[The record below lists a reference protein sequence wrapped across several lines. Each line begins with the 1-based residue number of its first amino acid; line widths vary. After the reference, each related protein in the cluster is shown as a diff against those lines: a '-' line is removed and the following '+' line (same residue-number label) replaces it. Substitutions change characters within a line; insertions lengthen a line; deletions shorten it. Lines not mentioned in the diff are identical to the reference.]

1 MIEKVYE
8 NPNIYR
14 VKVSLP
20 DNPLKYLNC
29 YVVESQGEYLII
41 DTGFN
46 RPECRAAMEA
56 GLAELNIEW
65 SRAKLFLTHLH
76 SDHTGLVDYFVKR
89 NVPIFMGESDHDYLM
104 RYIYQHTWAQVEV
117 LFSAYG
123 FPSEEMVK
131 QSGGNHARGFAPKE
145 GFDSYFVADNDILQV
160 GQLQLRCIKVPGHTP
175 GQFCLYLEQ
184 EKLLFSA
191 DHVLF
196 DITPNISVWLGT
208 AASLKDY
215 LESLD
220 KLTKLDIK
228 MTLPGH
234 REFQGDIYQRIA
246 TLKHHHRIRLAEI
259 AEAIAQQ
266 PGCTAYE
273 VAGRISWSSRGR
285 TWEEFPPNQRWFAM
299 GETLSHIVWLGQQG
313 YLRKDVTNHL
323 WLEPKYT
330 GPASIDIEHTQPADF
345 WL

>member
-1 MIEKVYE
+1 MIEKVYS
-8 NPNIYR
+8 NPDIFR
-14 VKVSLP
+14 VKVTLP

-29 YVVESQGEYLII
+29 YVLESQGEYLII

-46 RPECRAAMEA
+46 RPECREALSA
-56 GLAELNIEW
+56 GLEELNIDW
-65 SRAKLFLTHLH
+65 NRAKLFLTHLH

-89 NVPIFMGESDHDYLM
+89 QVPIYMGQSDWEYLH
-104 RYIYQHTWAQVEV
+104 RYIYQHTWKQVEV
-117 LFSAYG
+117 LFDAYG

-145 GFDSYFVADNDILQV
+145 GFGANFIEHNDTIKV
-160 GQLQLRCIKVPGHTP
+160 GAFELRCIMVPGHTP

-196 DITPNISVWLGT
+196 DITPNISVWLGA

-215 LESLD
+215 LESLERINQLEV
-220 KLTKLDIK
+220 KL
-228 MTLPGH
+228 TLPGH
-234 REFQGDIYQRIA
+234 REFAGDIHERIA
-246 TLKHHHRIRLAEI
+246 VLKEHHRIRLAEI
-259 AEAIAQQ
+259 GDAVAAK

-273 VAGRISWSSRGR
+273 VAGCISWSSRGR
-285 TWEEFPPNQRWFAM
+285 SWEDFPPNQRWFAM

-313 YLRKDVTNHL
+313 YLRKDAENRL
-323 WLEPKYT
+323 WMTEKYQ
-330 GPASIDIEHTQPADF
+330 GLNSIDIVNTQAADY